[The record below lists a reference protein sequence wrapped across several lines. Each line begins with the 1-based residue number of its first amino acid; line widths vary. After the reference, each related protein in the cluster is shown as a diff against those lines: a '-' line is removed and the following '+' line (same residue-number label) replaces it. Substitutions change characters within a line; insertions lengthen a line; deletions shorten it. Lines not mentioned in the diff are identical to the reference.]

1 MSKRTAL
8 ITGILGQDG
17 AYLAR
22 IALREGYQVIGS
34 ARNLHLPEKK
44 WRLQQLGVAQDI
56 VYQETDLNDQES
68 VNRAIQTHQ
77 PELVFNLAA
86 QSSVATSF
94 KLPYETLNSTLMG
107 AARIFEAVRQFAP
120 EARVFQPLSSEARS
134 SSSPY
139 AAAKACAKLIADLY
153 RERYGLFISTA
164 ILHNHESPLRDTSFV
179 SRKIVW
185 SLSRIQRGLEKQLLL
200 GNLNSLR
207 YWSHAKDIMEG
218 TWKALQKDAPGHYVL
233 TSDQVFSVREFAS
246 KCAAQLSLPI
256 EWCGKELG
264 EVGYVRSGEPV
275 ISVDPAFYRP
285 TDPMPDR
292 TGASETET
300 ELDWKPTTSVD
311 ELIKEMLEF
320 EFTNLNGELT

>member
-1 MSKRTAL
+1 MSKKTAL

-22 IALREGYQVIGS
+22 IALREGYQVIGA

-44 WRLQQLGVAQDI
+44 WRLQHLGLAQDI

-139 AAAKACAKLIADLY
+139 AAAKACAKLIADLWAAVQAGDLK
-153 RERYGLFISTA
+153 RAMAIQAVITPLKDAVYGGGEPTGIDGECGRAGQCQLEFS
-164 ILHNHESPLRDTSFV
+164 
-179 SRKIVW
+179 
-185 SLSRIQRGLEKQLLL
+185 SLS
-200 GNLNSLR
+200 
-207 YWSHAKDIMEG
+207 
-218 TWKALQKDAPGHYVL
+218 P
-233 TSDQVFSVREFAS
+233 S
-246 KCAAQLSLPI
+246 KI
-256 EWCGKELG
+256 KW
-264 EVGYVRSGEPV
+264 VG
-275 ISVDPAFYRP
+275 
-285 TDPMPDR
+285 
-292 TGASETET
+292 
-300 ELDWKPTTSVD
+300 
-311 ELIKEMLEF
+311 
-320 EFTNLNGELT
+320 